1 MPWGHFREQEFFVFH
16 FSFNTAGVFFCLFVL
31 NLVSIFGFHITLG
44 YILCGFVCLEKKE
57 SLSSLKQGLD
67 LFLFSDSDSDEEVY
81 CILQRTG
88 LSGEVLCYSL
98 DSDELTSIVIPKLYL
113 VF

>member
-16 FSFNTAGVFFCLFVL
+16 FSFNTAGFFLLFFLKSSLYIWVPH
-31 NLVSIFGFHITLG
+31 NTW

-57 SLSSLKQGLD
+57 SLPSLKQGVD
-67 LFLFSDSDSDEEVY
+67 LFLFSDSDEEVY

>member
-1 MPWGHFREQEFFVFH
+1 MPWGHFREQEVFVFH
-16 FSFNTAGVFFCLFVL
+16 FSFNTAGVFFFLF
-31 NLVSIFGFHITLG
+31 NLVSVFGFHITLG

-67 LFLFSDSDSDEEVY
+67 LFLFSDSDEVY

-88 LSGEVLCYSL
+88 LSGEGLCYSL
-98 DSDELTSIVIPKLYL
+98 DSDELTNIVIPRLYL